1 MIKIQSRFDFEKT
14 ELTVRKI
21 LNAPANLDTRI
32 FATIDFQ
39 KDAKTFGIDIR
50 PTYLMMLGAPKPGGM
65 AMATAPRIGLDAF
78 CQKLLI
84 YQDDQGD
91 VYVALSDMA
100 AFSRLYYGT
109 ENKAQNVVTQ
119 RMTQAIKNNLGK

>member
-1 MIKIQSRFDFEKT
+1 M
-14 ELTVRKI
+14 
-21 LNAPANLDTRI
+21 AN
-32 FATIDFQ
+32 
-39 KDAKTFGIDIR
+39 KN
-50 PTYLMMLGAPKPGGM
+50 PKS
-65 AMATAPRIGLDAF
+65 APRIGLDAF